1 MIDKISNRREVLEDK
16 LWKEL
21 IMWKNKDK
29 EKKREKV
36 QKAFRMFNISLM
48 GLRK

>member
-36 QKAFRMFNISLM
+36 
-48 GLRK
+48 

>member
-1 MIDKISNRREVLEDK
+1 MVDKISNRREVLEDK
-16 LWKEL
+16 LQKEL

-36 QKAFRMFNISLM
+36 KRAFRMFNISLM
-48 GLRK
+48 GLHK